1 MEPYLLTNKTALVTG
16 AAQGIGLA
24 IATALARRGAS
35 VGIVDLKGAEEAA
48 ASLASEYPD
57 QRFAAF
63 SLDVRDGEEVTAAVG
78 SFVSTFGGL
87 DILVN
92 NAGTAARIGI
102 DEITAEQWQRDIETN
117 LGGTFNFIK
126 AAVHPHMCD
135 AGRGSIIN
143 TSSISGINGGAVSDG
158 EAGARSGPAYA
169 ASKGGIIALTKWVA
183 RNTDARASAAIRWHR
198 GRSNQRSPS
207 VRLMTPQGRLS
218 IGWASRMRSPRRSP
232 TLPPMVPRLRP
243 DRSSASTAG
252 PLCRERLSVLS
263 SNGRSPHHPQDGAGI
278 VVSADLSGWATCPV
292 SRCGGRRVRRSRPRG
307 WLEA

>member
-143 TSSISGINGGAVSDG
+143 ISSISGINGGAVSDG

-183 RNTDARASAAIRWHR
+183 KEYGRQGIRCNSVAPGPVESALTVGQTYDTSWQA
-198 GRSNQRSPS
+198 
-207 VRLMTPQGRLS
+207 LD
-218 IGWASRMRSPRRSP
+218 RMGQ
-232 TLPPMVPRLRP
+232 P
-243 DRSSASTAG
+243 DEIAEAVAYLAT
-252 PLCRERLSVLS
+252 
-263 SNGRSPHHPQDGAGI
+263 DGAAFTTGQI
-278 VVSADLSGWATCPV
+278 LRVD
-292 SRCGGRRVRRSRPRG
+292 GGAVMS
-307 WLEA
+307 

>member
-35 VGIVDLKGAEEAA
+35 VGIVDLNGAEEAA
-48 ASLASEYPD
+48 SSLASEYPD

-63 SLDVRDGEEVTAAVG
+63 SLDVRAGEEVTAAVG
-78 SFVSTFGGL
+78 SFVSTFGSL

-126 AAVHPHMCD
+126 AAVHPHMIET
-135 AGRGSIIN
+135 GTGSIIN
-143 TSSISGINGGAVSDG
+143 ISSISGINGGAVSDG

-183 RNTDARASAAIRWHR
+183 KEYGRQGIRCNSVAPGPVESA
-198 GRSNQRSPS
+198 
-207 VRLMTPQGRLS
+207 LT
-218 IGWASRMRSPRRSP
+218 IGQSY
-232 TLPPMVPRLRP
+232 
-243 DRSSASTAG
+243 
-252 PLCRERLSVLS
+252 
-263 SNGRSPHHPQDGAGI
+263 
-278 VVSADLSGWATCPV
+278 DLSGQALDRMGQPDEIAEAVAYLATDGAAFTTGQILRV
-292 SRCGGRRVRRSRPRG
+292 DGGAVMS
-307 WLEA
+307 

>member
-92 NAGTAARIGI
+92 NAGTAARVGI

-143 TSSISGINGGAVSDG
+143 ISSISGINGGAVSDG

-183 RNTDARASAAIRWHR
+183 KEYGRQGIRCNSVAPGPVESALTVGQTYDTSGQA
-198 GRSNQRSPS
+198 
-207 VRLMTPQGRLS
+207 LD
-218 IGWASRMRSPRRSP
+218 RMGQ
-232 TLPPMVPRLRP
+232 P
-243 DRSSASTAG
+243 DEIAEAVAYLAT
-252 PLCRERLSVLS
+252 
-263 SNGRSPHHPQDGAGI
+263 DGAAFTTGQI
-278 VVSADLSGWATCPV
+278 LRVD
-292 SRCGGRRVRRSRPRG
+292 GGAVMS
-307 WLEA
+307 

>member
-24 IATALARRGAS
+24 IATVLAKRGAS

-48 ASLASEYPD
+48 ESLASEYPD

-63 SLDVRDGEEVTAAVG
+63 ALDVRDAEEVTAAVG

-135 AGRGSIIN
+135 AGKGSIIN
-143 TSSISGINGGAVSDG
+143 ISSISGINGGAVSDG

-183 RNTDARASAAIRWHR
+183 KEYGRQGIRCNSVAPGPVESALTV
-198 GRSNQRSPS
+198 GQSY
-207 VRLMTPQGRLS
+207 
-218 IGWASRMRSPRRSP
+218 
-232 TLPPMVPRLRP
+232 
-243 DRSSASTAG
+243 
-252 PLCRERLSVLS
+252 
-263 SNGRSPHHPQDGAGI
+263 
-278 VVSADLSGWATCPV
+278 DLSGQALDRMGQPDEIAEAVAYLATDGAAFTTGQILRV
-292 SRCGGRRVRRSRPRG
+292 DGGAVMS
-307 WLEA
+307 

>member
-48 ASLASEYPD
+48 AGLASEYPD

-63 SLDVRDGEEVTAAVG
+63 SLDVRDAEEVAAAVG
-78 SFVSTFGGL
+78 SFVDTFGGL

-126 AAVHPHMCD
+126 AAVHPHMIE
-135 AGRGSIIN
+135 AGTGSIIN
-143 TSSISGINGGAVSDG
+143 ISSISGING
-158 EAGARSGPAYA
+158 
-169 ASKGGIIALTKWVA
+169 
-183 RNTDARASAAIRWHR
+183 
-198 GRSNQRSPS
+198 
-207 VRLMTPQGRLS
+207 
-218 IGWASRMRSPRRSP
+218 
-232 TLPPMVPRLRP
+232 
-243 DRSSASTAG
+243 
-252 PLCRERLSVLS
+252 
-263 SNGRSPHHPQDGAGI
+263 
-278 VVSADLSGWATCPV
+278 
-292 SRCGGRRVRRSRPRG
+292 
-307 WLEA
+307 

>member
-63 SLDVRDGEEVTAAVG
+63 SLDVRDAEEVTAAVRA
-78 SFVSTFGGL
+78 FVSTFGQL

-126 AAVHPHMCD
+126 AAVHPHMWE
-135 AGRGSIIN
+135 ARSGSIIN
-143 TSSISGINGGAVSDG
+143 ISSISGINGGSGLRRGGRGTVGSGICG
-158 EAGARSGPAYA
+158 EQGRDHRPDEMGGQGVRTPGHPLQFGGAGAGRIRAHRRSGLRHLGAGARSDGPA
-169 ASKGGIIALTKWVA
+169 
-183 RNTDARASAAIRWHR
+183 R
-198 GRSNQRSPS
+198 
-207 VRLMTPQGRLS
+207 
-218 IGWASRMRSPRRSP
+218 
-232 TLPPMVPRLRP
+232 
-243 DRSSASTAG
+243 
-252 PLCRERLSVLS
+252 
-263 SNGRSPHHPQDGAGI
+263 
-278 VVSADLSGWATCPV
+278 
-292 SRCGGRRVRRSRPRG
+292 
-307 WLEA
+307 